1 MSWWDDLS
9 GTVGEGLSSIGS
21 LFGGSGSATTTPT
34 TTPDVKASP
43 GLFSD
48 GNLLGSVLNTGL
60 GLAGTYFKQSQD
72 KSLAEQYAAQKK
84 AELEAQMK
92 LAAMQQGGG
101 GGGPDRAAQLSQ
113 LYSNWAAM
121 KQRAGES
128 EGQMA
133 QEAGKMMQ
141 DPIIARLGR
150 L

>member
-21 LFGGSGSATTTPT
+21 LFGGSDTPTSTTTAPT
-34 TTPDVKASP
+34 PKTEGG
-43 GLFSD
+43 GLWGD
-48 GNLLGSVLNTGL
+48 GKFLGSVLDAGL
-60 GLAGTYFKQSQD
+60 GLAGTYFSQ
-72 KSLAEQYAAQKK
+72 KEQKRLAEQYAEQRR
-84 AELEAQMK
+84 AELEAQAK
-92 LAAMQQGGG
+92 LAAAQGG
-101 GGGPDRAAQLSQ
+101 GGGPDRRAQLSQ
-113 LYSNWAAM
+113 LYANWAAM